1 MEIIYVYFIIGI
13 LLYIMQSNAY
23 ENKEFIFPSPKL
35 WFNHPINL
43 EILRIIVKSSITL
56 NVFWQ
61 GWGRTLSIDNFK
73 TSGIIIKAGMT
84 THIPNSNNQVMANH
98 KYHYV
103 NETGKQY
110 FACPT
115 RMENEMCWFINK
127 YFRLTF
133 TEAPQ

>member
-1 MEIIYVYFIIGI
+1 MDIIYAQFIIAI
-13 LLYIMQSNAY
+13 LLYIMQSNAC

-43 EILRIIVKSSITL
+43 QILRIIIKSSITS
-56 NVFWQ
+56 NVFCQ
-61 GWGRTLSIDNFK
+61 GRARTIDNFK
-73 TSGIIIKAGMT
+73 TSGIMIKAEMT
-84 THIPNSNNQVMANH
+84 THIPNSKNQVMANH

-110 FACPT
+110 FGCPT
-115 RMENEMCWFINK
+115 GMGNEMCWFINK
-127 YFRLTF
+127 RFRLTF